1 MIVSIRGVMSPA
13 LYPDLES
20 DFQDFGNSVSGS
32 RSSIMCNHN
41 TRRGYR
47 ILAMDP
53 NRSQIFNLLIIPDP
67 ASNPSRK
74 KNHDISSLNDLIDSS
89 RH

>member
-13 LYPDLES
+13 LDPDLES

-32 RSSIMCNHN
+32 RSSIMCS
-41 TRRGYR
+41 RGYM

-67 ASNPSRK
+67 DSNPVEK